1 MVLKEFTCYFL
12 HYYTKSAVNS
22 GQETKPL
29 KGILIVLVER
39 VIPLA
44 KSKYDVVD
52 FQSISLLGCR
62 VEKHIGNARE
72 RREEQGAASMIVD
85 RVLD

>member
-1 MVLKEFTCYFL
+1 MVLKAFTCYFL

-29 KGILIVLVER
+29 KWILIVLVER

-44 KSKYDVVD
+44 KSKYDVVY
-52 FQSISLLGCR
+52 FQSISLLGYW
-62 VEKHIGNARE
+62 VEKHIGNARGG
-72 RREEQGAASMIVD
+72 REEQGAASMTVD
-85 RVLD
+85 GVLD